1 MILIM
6 MGVSGSGKT
15 TVGQL
20 LAQEFGWPF
29 YEGDEFHS
37 PANIAKMSQGI
48 PLSDS
53 DRVPWLAALE
63 QLMDSLLAAGRSA
76 IFTCSALKHEYREQ
90 LRQGRPEVRFVYLK
104 GSYELIRERLEERSG
119 HYMRAGMLDSQFDA
133 LEEPAGEDVLTLNA
147 ALDPAGLVDAIRQ
160 AINK

>member
-1 MILIM
+1 
-6 MGVSGSGKT
+6 
-15 TVGQL
+15 
-20 LAQEFGWPF
+20 
-29 YEGDEFHS
+29 
-37 PANIAKMSQGI
+37 MSQGI
-48 PLSDS
+48 PLSDG
-53 DRVPWLAALE
+53 DRAPWLAALE
-63 QLMDSLLAAGRSA
+63 RLIDSFTAAGRSA
-76 IFTCSALKHEYREQ
+76 ILTCSALKHEYREQ